1 MSDLMIRCP
10 MFEMLKKCV
19 VHFSGIYALFQI
31 ATVYSFICIEC
42 FELLVFSYLR
52 VKLDFFSVL
61 FRLDIIECRFA
72 TQETKLSKQIWFK
85 ILSLSD
91 WAATKTED
99 TIQIWTYAS
108 MCVCVSVYKA
118 VSMCVYADP
127 DRRINK
133 NKTMKYR
140 KHMKKM

>member
-10 MFEMLKKCV
+10 MFEMLKKCM
-19 VHFSGIYALFQI
+19 VHFSGTYAIFQI

-42 FELLVFSYLR
+42 FDIQYKELR

-91 WAATKTED
+91 WAATKTKD